1 MTSPFGWLGVVGGA
15 SGPGPAAATWS
26 LAEKAKYPPKGQP
39 TAARI
44 AEYFEPA
51 VRDGAKGR
59 FKLNMMEGNW
69 CAAGAC
75 FAASRVVGTDDLE
88 KAGLPHAYRV
98 SGKELEEDAIKHN
111 AWLPAAEV
119 LKGVRPSV
127 GDLAVYNRGD
137 PNDWT
142 RHVAR
147 VVELGEKGYASI
159 DANGPGGWALIDKQW
174 DAPNLRGFIR
184 YPTGTSGLSSKE
196 GVGAGLIM
204 VAVGAAFVWAALRV
218 RPGKLTFR
226 SNPTTLSPHHALTS
240 EEGWLYHATNEENA
254 HEIARTGSLQ
264 TFRPWDGTDQDSWP
278 DGGRGKRAYFSKT
291 AHSVWSFAPEYGRG
305 VILRTRA
312 TKQFKK
318 EAAYLVGIEDYYTT
332 KPVPASSLEILTDEG
347 WLPLLSVM

>member
-1 MTSPFGWLGVVGGA
+1 MSSPFAWLGVVGGA

-26 LAEKAKYPPKGQP
+26 LSEKAKYPPTGKP
-39 TAARI
+39 PAARI

-51 VRDGAKGR
+51 VRDGAQGR
-59 FKLNMMEGNW
+59 FKLNMEEGNW

-98 SGKELEEDAIKHN
+98 SGKELEDDAIKHK
-111 AWLPAAEV
+111 AWLSSAEV
-119 LKGVRPSV
+119 AKGARPHV
-127 GDLAVYNRGD
+127 GDLAIYNRGD

-147 VVELGEKGYASI
+147 VVEMSAAGYTSI

-184 YPTGTSGLSSKE
+184 YPAGTSSLSSSE

-204 VAVGAAFVWAALRV
+204 VAVGAAFVWAALRIK
-218 RPGKLTFR
+218 PGLR
-226 SNPTTLSPHHALTS
+226 ANPPLAPTSLLTS
-240 EEGWLYHATNEENA
+240 EKGWLYHATNEENA
-254 HEIARTGSLQ
+254 WEILRTGRLL
-264 TFRPWDGTDQDSWP
+264 THKPWDFTDQDSWP
-278 DGGRGKRAYFSKT
+278 DGKLGNRAYFSKT
-291 AHSVWSFAPEYGRG
+291 AASVWSFAPEHGKG
-305 VILRTRA
+305 VVLRTRA

-318 EAAYLVGIEDYYTT
+318 ELVGIEDYYTT
-332 KPVPASSLEILTDEG
+332 EPVPVSALEILTDRG
-347 WLPLLSVM
+347 WLPLSEEAFT